1 MRARSTYGDIPGAS
15 LADWPIDYAELK
27 RWYQVAEKR
36 LGSRA
41 ATAIRACP
49 HRIISR

>member
-1 MRARSTYGDIPGAS
+1 VYGDIAGAA

-36 LGSRA
+36 LGVTRRNGQSGNARVEQLSR
-41 ATAIRACP
+41 
-49 HRIISR
+49 